1 MKKSILLI
9 SLFLFLLMI
18 VSCKKADDESAN
30 DTEKVNTIEK
40 SIAFTASVLN
50 TVGSTIMNVSPD
62 DPGSFSNNS
71 VQSDSFNYDS
81 STGWW
86 TLQTTLSTGESATIK
101 IQFIDSN
108 GNFRKFFTYLIVKIK
123 SEGTITGTNGNLTY
137 LMDITNLQDGNPEV
151 IFNGSGSV
159 TYMGVTSTYTLNNII
174 ASGYNDYAQSGT
186 LSVMIDGVTVS
197 VNYNGTSKITV
208 SFSYNGNNYT
218 FTIDLET
225 GTVS

>member
-1 MKKSILLI
+1 MKKLILII

-18 VSCKKADDESAN
+18 VSCKKADEVTAN

-50 TVGSTIMNVSPD
+50 TVGSTIMNASSGVT
-62 DPGSFSNNS
+62 SFSRNS
-71 VQSDSFNYDS
+71 AQSDSFNYDS

-108 GNFRKFFTYLIVKIK
+108 GNYRKYYTHLIVKIK
-123 SEGTITGTNGNLTY
+123 SEGTITGNNGNLTY
-137 LMDITNLQDGNPEV
+137 QMDITGLHDGNSEI

-159 TYMGVTSTYTLNNII
+159 TYMGTTSTFSFANII
-174 ASGYNDYAQSGT
+174 ASLNNDYAQSGT
-186 LSVMIDGVTVS
+186 LTINIEGIAVS
-197 VNYNGTSKITV
+197 VNHNGTSKITV
-208 SFSYNGNNYT
+208 SFLYNGNNYS
-218 FTIDLET
+218 FTLDLAT